1 MTNNISDLQHAFSKL
16 NKSNNNVALT
26 IAGDSISYSQLN
38 QQINNFSVKLLNGKN
53 DLEEERIAFMIPTSL
68 DYVVVLFGIWRAG
81 GIAIP
86 LNTSAAIGELE
97 HYLSC
102 AGVTRLIKKKN
113 NQTALQKLCV
123 LLGISIHTVTDILS
137 QETNNNALP
146 TLDDSRRAMILF
158 TSGTT
163 NKPKGVVS
171 THGNICSQIN
181 SLIEAWAWQEKD
193 SIPLYLPMHHVH
205 GIINILCSGLWAGAT
220 VDVFTKF
227 DMEAILNNVSAN
239 QYTIFMA
246 VPTIYSKLISHFDTI
261 SEDEKH
267 KIFAGF
273 KAMRLNISG
282 SAACPVPIYEKWL
295 ELTNQALLERYGM
308 TEIGMAIS
316 NPYHGE
322 RRAGTVGTPLPGV
335 EVALFDEKNI
345 IVIEEDT
352 PGEIRIKGPTVFLEY
367 WNNKKATEE
376 SFCDGWFCT
385 GDIAVVE
392 NGYYRIMGRSSID
405 IIKSGGYKLSAL
417 EIESVLLNHPAIN
430 ECAIIGVPDDTWGE
444 AVTAFVV
451 LTPGYLLTLKELKTW
466 CKDRLSSYKVPK
478 NIKEV
483 DSLPRNAMGKVTK
496 KWLRDLV

>member
-1 MTNNISDLQHAFSKL
+1 
-16 NKSNNNVALT
+16 
-26 IAGDSISYSQLN
+26 
-38 QQINNFSVKLLNGKN
+38 
-53 DLEEERIAFMIPTSL
+53 
-68 DYVVVLFGIWRAG
+68 
-81 GIAIP
+81 
-86 LNTSAAIGELE
+86 
-97 HYLSC
+97 
-102 AGVTRLIKKKN
+102 
-113 NQTALQKLCV
+113 
-123 LLGISIHTVTDILS
+123 
-137 QETNNNALP
+137 
-146 TLDDSRRAMILF
+146 
-158 TSGTT
+158 
-163 NKPKGVVS
+163 
-171 THGNICSQIN
+171 
-181 SLIEAWAWQEKD
+181 
-193 SIPLYLPMHHVH
+193 
-205 GIINILCSGLWAGAT
+205 
-220 VDVFTKF
+220 
-227 DMEAILNNVSAN
+227 MEAILNNVSAN